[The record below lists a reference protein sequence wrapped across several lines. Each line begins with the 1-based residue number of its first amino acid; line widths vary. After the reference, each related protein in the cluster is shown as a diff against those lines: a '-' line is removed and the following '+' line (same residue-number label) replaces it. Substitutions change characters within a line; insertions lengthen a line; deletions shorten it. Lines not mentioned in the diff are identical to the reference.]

1 MTVEQQRSLELELAD
16 VQKIDDPA
24 RRAEATTMVHS
35 HILIAL
41 VDCQRKTSDRVKE
54 LYSDRER
61 KQWLRKCVSGFAAA
75 GGFTLLMFVLKKLG
89 VML

>member
-16 VQKIDDPA
+16 VKRIEDPS

-41 VDCQRKTSDRVKE
+41 VDCQRKTAERVKE
-54 LYSDRER
+54 LYADRAH
-61 KQWLRKCVSGFAAA
+61 KQWLMKCVTGFAAA
-75 GGFTLLMFVLKKLG
+75 GGFTALIYILKKLG
-89 VML
+89 VMT